1 MSEGRSSGVYIID
14 SEYNIVGFNKTA
26 EEIYPMLRK
35 NEKCYKVLM
44 NGEKPCAICPVYNNI
59 KGPRTYTDPIRH
71 IEETVDAVEM
81 PLEDGRMGYGLIF
94 STVPE
99 APKKSNVT
107 PSKKRTIL
115 IVEDNALNRDIL
127 HEYLE
132 DEYHILEASDG
143 NEGLN
148 LLNAHYWEISLI
160 LLDLEMPNCNG
171 YDFMRRIKG
180 DVLLSSIPIIIM
192 TGDSGQKAEEQC
204 LELGAVDF
212 LKKPYE
218 PIIVK
223 MRIKNIIRMRESAAT
238 LSTIE
243 TDDLTGLYT
252 RPAFL
257 HHARD
262 FLDTNPEDS
271 FDLMIIDIENFRRI
285 NGIFGEEK
293 GDEILKTL
301 ADFVREHTS
310 DGLCARFGS
319 DLFAGLKRSEDGDKK
334 CRISE
339 LMRQY
344 VAQAPVP
351 NLDLKCGI
359 YQNVDR
365 SLSVDKM
372 YSRAFLALKSIKGN
386 HDRMV
391 ALFDGPVSQQLLKAQ
406 NYELAFKN
414 AIDQKEFVVY
424 FQPKYNAYTEK
435 IVGVEALVRW
445 KHGGEMISPGE
456 FLPVFEKSGRISQLD
471 EYIFRAV
478 CEYQSDLKKMGK
490 ELIPISVNISRVS
503 MHHADVVTRY
513 KNIIEENGISPED
526 VPIEITESAAVGGK
540 EIKALADAFY
550 EAGFLLHMDD
560 FGAGRSSLN
569 DLNVLHFDAVKF
581 DKSLIDYIGDK
592 DGELLL
598 MYTMALGKE
607 LGLHLVAEGVEDK
620 KQLEFLRE
628 NGCDVVQGYYYAK
641 PMPIE
646 EYERKYADASGQN
659 AVDM

>member
-1 MSEGRSSGVYIID
+1 MIVDID
-14 SEYNIVGFNKTA
+14 
-26 EEIYPMLRK
+26 
-35 NEKCYKVLM
+35 
-44 NGEKPCAICPVYNNI
+44 
-59 KGPRTYTDPIRH
+59 
-71 IEETVDAVEM
+71 
-81 PLEDGRMGYGLIF
+81 
-94 STVPE
+94 
-99 APKKSNVT
+99 
-107 PSKKRTIL
+107 
-115 IVEDNALNRDIL
+115 
-127 HEYLE
+127 
-132 DEYHILEASDG
+132 
-143 NEGLN
+143 
-148 LLNAHYWEISLI
+148 
-160 LLDLEMPNCNG
+160 
-171 YDFMRRIKG
+171 
-180 DVLLSSIPIIIM
+180 
-192 TGDSGQKAEEQC
+192 
-204 LELGAVDF
+204 
-212 LKKPYE
+212 
-218 PIIVK
+218 
-223 MRIKNIIRMRESAAT
+223 
-238 LSTIE
+238 
-243 TDDLTGLYT
+243 
-252 RPAFL
+252 
-257 HHARD
+257 
-262 FLDTNPEDS
+262 
-271 FDLMIIDIENFRRI
+271 NFRRI

-301 ADFVREHTS
+301 ADFVREYTS

-319 DLFAGLKRSEDGDKK
+319 DLFVGLKRSEGGDKK
-334 CRISE
+334 HRISE
-339 LMRQY
+339 WMRQY

-365 SLSVDKM
+365 SLSIDKM
-372 YSRAFLALKSIKGN
+372 YSRALLALKSIKGN

-406 NYELAFKN
+406 NYEMAFQN

-424 FQPKYNAYTEK
+424 FQPKYDPFTDK

-445 KHGGEMISPGE
+445 FHEGKMIFPGD
-456 FLPVFEKSGRISQLD
+456 FLPVFESSGRISQLD

-478 CEYQSDLKKMGK
+478 CEYQRDLKKMGK

-513 KNIIEENGISPED
+513 KKIIEENGISPKD
-526 VPIEITESAAVGGK
+526 VPIEITESAAVEGK
-540 EIKALADAFY
+540 EIKVLADAFY

-560 FGAGRSSLN
+560 FGSGRSSLN
-569 DLNVLHFDAVKF
+569 DLNVFHFDAVKF
-581 DKSLIDYIGDK
+581 DKSLIDYIGDR

-646 EYERKYADASGQN
+646 EYEKKYSDTLEQN